1 MARYT
6 YNDAEMDAAI
16 ETFTRS
22 RQMFTLVRDSIS
34 QALCIL
40 RGVNSAGGDLSSAVD
55 GTVLGNVSRALSQAD
70 SVLESLTTLLGR
82 LNDARALLSR
92 PSKSPGSGADP
103 DAAAPGMDGA
113 RERESPVP
121 GDSLR
126 EWTDLL
132 E

>member
-6 YNDAEMDAAI
+6 YNDAEMGAAI

-22 RQMFTLVRDSIS
+22 RQTFMLVRDSIA
-34 QALCIL
+34 QALSIL

-55 GTVLGNVSRALSQAD
+55 GTVLGNVNRALSQAD

-92 PSKSPGSGADP
+92 PGARAGD
-103 DAAAPGMDGA
+103 DGAPYAVVPEKDFA
-113 RERESPVP
+113 REREGPAL
-121 GDSLR
+121 GDLFR